1 MTFDEAYYYGLRTI
15 ARMRAL
21 DELNK
26 LILSAGGASILDGT
40 SLASIDDDAIRHAET
55 VWPRYY
61 GTATHPGFSKAWS
74 SIWYHAALQPSRFDI
89 AVWQNVDGTKV
100 LQGLAVGARS
110 SGNSHL
116 TLNWVERNFGPEYT
130 RYGVL
135 VPILSSFEHYAH
147 LLGVDKVLIKN
158 PVDPSKYE
166 RYGYEPIRI
175 KGSTTLFLG
184 KEMSD
189 G

>member
-1 MTFDEAYYYGLRTI
+1 MQFDDAYYYGLRTI
-15 ARMRAL
+15 ARKRAL
-21 DELNK
+21 DDLNP
-26 LILSAGGASILDGT
+26 LILAAGGASVLDGT
-40 SLASIDDDAIRHAET
+40 SLASVDDEAISYAEK
-55 VWPRYY
+55 VWPTYY
-61 GTATHPGFSKAWS
+61 GLATHPGFAKAWS
-74 SIWYHAALQPSRFDI
+74 SIWYHAQLQSSRFDI
-89 AVWQNVDGTKV
+89 AVWQKVNGVKV
-100 LQGLAVGARS
+100 LQGLAVGTRS

-130 RYGVL
+130 RFGVL
-135 VPILSSFEHYAH
+135 VPILSSFEHYAY

-166 RYGYEPIRI
+166 RYGYKPIRI

-184 KEMSD
+184 KEISY